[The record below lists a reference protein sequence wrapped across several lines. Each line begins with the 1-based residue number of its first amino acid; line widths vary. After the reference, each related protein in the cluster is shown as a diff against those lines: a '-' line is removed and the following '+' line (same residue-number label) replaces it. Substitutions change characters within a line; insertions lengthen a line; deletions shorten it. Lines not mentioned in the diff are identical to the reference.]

1 MHRAGLHHQ
10 YHTTAA
16 ASASLWCRH
25 RHLICLR
32 HRCLITITIALLPSP
47 HHRCCCVVYRA
58 SPTRGAMPRTP
69 RPHATWPSTRRAL
82 YACRENTLRNNPRPL
97 LPLESSACVDLESAT
112 DSHGSLFV
120 AARFRSRTRGC
131 STTPSPPGT
140 RRSGMLCTRA
150 TSTTRSL
157 FRTAARCSTES
168 VRCSAIDHRAL
179 KCHFLCLASG

>member
-1 MHRAGLHHQ
+1 MPRAGLHHQ
-10 YHTTAA
+10 CHTTAA

-32 HRCLITITIALLPSP
+32 HRCLIAITIALLPSP

-97 LPLESSACVDLESAT
+97 LPLDTSACVDLESAT
-112 DSHGSLFV
+112 DSHGSLFC
-120 AARFRSRTRGC
+120 RSTFSFSHAGLLHHSL
-131 STTPSPPGT
+131 STWD
-140 RRSGMLCTRA
+140 A
-150 TSTTRSL
+150 TERYAMYKSHLDDPLSFQDGGSL
-157 FRTAARCSTES
+157 LYR
-168 VRCSAIDHRAL
+168 IGAL
-179 KCHFLCLASG
+179 FSD